1 MRRVVFRLHLWVG
14 LASGLYILVVC
25 LTGAALV
32 FRIDMQRARHPHLFT
47 PSASGPLVDPVR
59 VMERVSQAYPR
70 HRLSGVEAPTTR
82 RPTYLAYVTTE
93 RDFVTVLID
102 PVSTEILGELPQDAL
117 IQSIQRLHFDL
128 MGGRTGRTV
137 SGIGALCILVMCATG
152 LVIWWPGAK
161 HWRRGLV
168 VDVSRDA
175 RRMVWELH
183 RAIGIWTVAFLAM
196 FAITGLSFVFPSQF
210 RAVVHALS
218 PITATRAPASTEA
231 PGAVSLP
238 TWSDVIARA
247 RQERPGEHVARV
259 VLPFNGRAAF
269 LIMFSTSSPTSAGS
283 ALSSVYLDQYSG
295 DVLAAPQSSRTIGD
309 IIMAW
314 VTPLHVG
321 GLRGGAWRWVWFALG
336 LVPPLLFLTGVMMWW
351 TRVARPK
358 MGLA

>member
-1 MRRVVFRLHLWVG
+1 MRRFVFRLHLWVG

-70 HRLSGVEAPTTR
+70 HRLSGVEAPTTQ

-93 RDFVTVLID
+93 HDFVTVLID

-117 IQSIQRLHFDL
+117 VQSIQRLHFDL

-137 SGIGALCILVMCATG
+137 NGIGALCILVMCATG
-152 LVIWWPGAK
+152 LVIWWPGSK

-196 FAITGLSFVFPSQF
+196 FAVTGLSFVFPLQF
-210 RAVVHALS
+210 RAAVHALS
-218 PITATRAPASTEA
+218 PITSTRAPVSTEA
-231 PGAVSLP
+231 PADVSSL
-238 TWSDVIARA
+238 TWSDVIPRA
-247 RQERPGEHVARV
+247 RMERPGEHVARV

-269 LIMFSTSSPTSAGS
+269 LIMFSASSPTPAGS

-295 DVLAAPQSSRTIGD
+295 DVLAAPQSSRTMGD
-309 IIMAW
+309 IIMGW

-321 GLRGGAWRWVWFALG
+321 SFSGAAWRWLWFALG
-336 LVPPLLFLTGVMMWW
+336 LAPPLLFMTGMMMWW
-351 TRVARPK
+351 TRVVRRRT
-358 MGLA
+358 